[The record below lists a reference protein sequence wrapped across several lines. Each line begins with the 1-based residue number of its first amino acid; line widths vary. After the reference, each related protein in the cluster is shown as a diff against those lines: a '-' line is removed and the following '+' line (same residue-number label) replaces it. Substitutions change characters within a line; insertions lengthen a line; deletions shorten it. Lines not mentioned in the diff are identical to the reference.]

1 MVRRYISVVSIRSLT
16 RPIVTHDPARGARD
30 RWRVRPDQLEIGW
43 HSGVMLTIPRRFR
56 GPARSANGG
65 YTAGSLA
72 AFLGEPGD
80 GSELRPVVEVT
91 LRRPPPLD
99 VALTVRS
106 PDGTTAAVLLDDDG
120 PVAEAR
126 VVDREL
132 TVVDEVDPDRAA
144 AASSDYAGFRK
155 HPFPGCFACGTDR
168 EEGDGLRIFPGP
180 VAAGVVAAV
189 WVPDASLAVSS
200 DLIDQGMQRV
210 GLGVTWAALDC
221 VGGWS
226 HDLEGRPSVL
236 GRITTRVDALPVVGE
251 RHVVV
256 GRLVGTEG
264 RKTFTAATLYDSDAR
279 VVATAEHVWLQVDPA
294 VFN

>member
-1 MVRRYISVVSIRSLT
+1 
-16 RPIVTHDPARGARD
+16 
-30 RWRVRPDQLEIGW
+30 
-43 HSGVMLTIPRRFR
+43 MLTISRRFR

-72 AFLGEPGD
+72 AFLGEPRD
-80 GSELRPVVEVT
+80 DSEPHPVVEVT
-91 LRRPPPLD
+91 LRRPPPLE
-99 VALTVRS
+99 VPLSVQL
-106 PDGTTAAVLLDDDG
+106 PEGTAAAVLFDDDG
-120 PVAEAR
+120 PIAEAR
-126 VVDREL
+126 VVDREVV
-132 TVVDEVDPDRAA
+132 VVDEVDPERAE

-168 EEGDGLRIFPGP
+168 QEGDGLLIFPGP
-180 VAAGVVAAV
+180 VAAGMVAAV
-189 WVPDASLAVSS
+189 WAPDPSLAVSS

-210 GLGVTWAALDC
+210 DLGATWAALDC

-236 GRITTRVDALPVVGE
+236 GRMAARVDALPVVGE

-256 GRLVGTEG
+256 GRLLGMEG

-294 VFN
+294 AFN